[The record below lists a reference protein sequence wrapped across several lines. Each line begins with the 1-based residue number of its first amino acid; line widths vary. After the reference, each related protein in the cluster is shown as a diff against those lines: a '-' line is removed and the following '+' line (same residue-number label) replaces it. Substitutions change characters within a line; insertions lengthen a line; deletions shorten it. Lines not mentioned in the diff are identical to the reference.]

1 MAKYPSTY
9 VLSSQVYRDTSDQN
23 DQSYRNIITINLLP
37 RGPLGPFVQRINMPY
52 LSPFQFGNNSSSR
65 RLTHNCVLAIGAM
78 YTYGGVG
85 FGTGTGRLMGDDEI
99 PDLFSFL
106 LSNGYSIDTGLT
118 RMMNTS
124 EVRLDNKNIIAFITY
139 IG

>member
-1 MAKYPSTY
+1 MTA
-9 VLSSQVYRDTSDQN
+9 
-23 DQSYRNIITINLLP
+23 
-37 RGPLGPFVQRINMPY
+37 
-52 LSPFQFGNNSSSR
+52 
-65 RLTHNCVLAIGAM
+65 GAGAGAG
-78 YTYGGVG
+78 TGTGTAVAGTGAGTGTAVAGTGTGAGTAVAGTGTAVAGTCTG
-85 FGTGTGRLMGDDEI
+85 FGAGTGRLMGDDEI

-124 EVRLDNKNIIAFITY
+124 EVRLDNKKIIAFITY